1 MAFLI
6 LLAVFATKKFMY
18 SQTRVESFEPELGQ
32 KTISLQ
38 KYEIESKYHTMKQ
51 KNQLEEADDWNQLI
65 ESRGGNENLD
75 SKQFNWQSK
84 HLEALSM
91 NEEELQQSSVN
102 V

>member
-51 KNQLEEADDWNQLI
+51 KNQLEESDDWNQLI